1 NMVKDAP
8 TFRELAGRIMELT
21 DNKIFVAHN
30 VRFDYGIL
38 RNEFRRIGIRFDR
51 KQLCTVKLSRKILPG
66 YKSYSLGKL
75 CKEIGIQIDGRHR
88 AYGDAEATAQLF
100 EKIVLNDRKQLI
112 RSMLEEELS
121 EDAFPPNLS
130 KERVDDLPEET
141 GVYYFMDAEGKP
153 LYIGK
158 NKNIRKRVIQ
168 HFTDDLEFA

>member
-1 NMVKDAP
+1 
-8 TFRELAGRIMELT
+8 
-21 DNKIFVAHN
+21 
-30 VRFDYGIL
+30 
-38 RNEFRRIGIRFDR
+38 
-51 KQLCTVKLSRKILPG
+51 
-66 YKSYSLGKL
+66 
-75 CKEIGIQIDGRHR
+75 KEIGIQIDGRHR

-168 HFTDDLEFA
+168 HFTDDLEFARFRELKDLVHDITFEFTGSELVASILESNEIRKFLPPYNQALRTKNYRLGIYHFKDEQ